1 FELRGA
7 RVGVARE
14 LDRGPVPPERGPARA
29 GGALDLGGAEGK
41 PTALAPGNAHHVAG
55 SVGRELDRDL
65 GLIGFRTQKDL
76 VFADLL
82 ELDAPRE
89 DPRLVTGSVEIAL
102 DEPAVFEGM
111 DRGRVALRRLP
122 IGGVVPVPRSVG
134 KGDTD
139 REPRGTR
146 ALDGDADEVA
156 RGMDRGDDAYRVA
169 VADEP
174 AADDA
179 APELQSLL
187 RPLDVVS
194 AQRAAVGRREADAGE
209 VEAVRI
215 RAEPSRR
222 GRARGGVLHLFE
234 VRDAAPADIMPAG
247 RIGEVVVAFARDRVP
262 CPL

>member
-1 FELRGA
+1 
-7 RVGVARE
+7 
-14 LDRGPVPPERGPARA
+14 
-29 GGALDLGGAEGK
+29 
-41 PTALAPGNAHHVAG
+41 
-55 SVGRELDRDL
+55 
-65 GLIGFRTQKDL
+65 
-76 VFADLL
+76 
-82 ELDAPRE
+82 
-89 DPRLVTGSVEIAL
+89 
-102 DEPAVFEGM
+102 
-111 DRGRVALRRLP
+111 
-122 IGGVVPVPRSVG
+122 
-134 KGDTD
+134 
-139 REPRGTR
+139 
-146 ALDGDADEVA
+146 
-156 RGMDRGDDAYRVA
+156 DAYRAA

-234 VRDAAPADIMPAG
+234 VRYAAPADIMPAG

-262 CPL
+262 CPLRLRAEQRAGRRASGLVRAALHGEELRKCLESRDVDGEGQFPVADRQRAAGVNAGLPDVMTCHHGVPVDRTVGHVRSLAIVSRAPSPAPTIARE